1 MQTQANNPAQAKP
14 AKRVRKQKQAEV
26 PAIVTTE
33 AVAKPDASERKAKA
47 EARAAER
54 QAAVN
59 DRSEARKL
67 AAQAVNAYYN
77 GASLPFKAAADRFAD
92 LRTDKPAK
100 KPTQRQA
107 ALLASMLLAGD
118 NVQADGTFMR
128 GGFTLDGK
136 RVQPETGALS
146 DMLHRVIHYVSGP
159 TSGNGQAESILRI
172 DLARAAVEIREHI
185 GGALASAA
193 LARIDTLTA
202 PKA

>member
-1 MQTQANNPAQAKP
+1 MQTQATTPAQAKP
-14 AKRVRKQKQAEV
+14 AKRVRKPSTKQA
-26 PAIVTTE
+26 VTTTPE
-33 AVAKPDASERKAKA
+33 AIAKPDVSERKAKA

-118 NVQADGTFMR
+118 NVQADGTFTR
-128 GGFTLDGK
+128 GGFTIDGK

-146 DMLHRVIHYVSGP
+146 DMLHRVVHYVSGP

-172 DLARAAVEIREHI
+172 DLARAAVEIREQI

>member
-1 MQTQANNPAQAKP
+1 MQTTTTPAQAKP
-14 AKRVRKQKQAEV
+14 AKRVRKQKQAEA

-118 NVQADGTFMR
+118 NVQADGTFTR
-128 GGFTLDGK
+128 GGFTIDGK

-146 DMLHRVIHYVSGP
+146 DMLHRVVHYVSGP

-172 DLARAAVEIREHI
+172 DLARAATEIREHI

>member
-14 AKRVRKQKQAEV
+14 AKRVRKQKQAEA

-33 AVAKPDASERKAKA
+33 AVAKPDTSERKAKA

-118 NVQADGTFMR
+118 NVQADGTFTR
-128 GGFTLDGK
+128 GGFTIDGK

-172 DLARAAVEIREHI
+172 DLARAAVEIREQI

-193 LARIDTLTA
+193 LSRIEALTA